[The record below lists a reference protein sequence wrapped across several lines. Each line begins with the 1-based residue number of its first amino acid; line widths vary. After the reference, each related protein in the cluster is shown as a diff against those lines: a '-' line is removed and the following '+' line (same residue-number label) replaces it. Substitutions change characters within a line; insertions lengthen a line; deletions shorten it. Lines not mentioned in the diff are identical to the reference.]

1 MLTFVLAACGP
12 GHGTGAGYRAG
23 PGAPGYPRAGQMQ
36 DNARATR
43 AVTALQRRYRAST
56 YVATRSWQSANA
68 LGATVD
74 YMRASGSRDFLADL
88 SETYRAHHGRDGF
101 LNGYY
106 DDEGWWALTWIS
118 AYDLTGNGNY
128 LSQAKDIFAD
138 MTRGWDGT
146 CGGGIWWSKARHYK
160 NAIANEIFLQV
171 AAGLHAR
178 TPGDTVYRNWAL
190 REWAWFQGTGMLTG
204 SHLVIDGLAGCKPDM
219 NSPTWTYNQGV
230 LIGGL
235 VSLAQM
241 TGRKA
246 PLATAERIA
255 DAVVADPDLS
265 PHGILREPC
274 EPAGCGLDGP
284 MFKGIFMKN
293 LKLLSEQVSRAGQP
307 APALVGRAGRLVRG
321 QMGRAGQLGSASY
334 QTYIRQNA
342 MAIWSHDRRGDE
354 FGLRWSGP
362 FDSASTA
369 RQASALDILNT
380 QVSAG

>member
-1 MLTFVLAACGP
+1 M
-12 GHGTGAGYRAG
+12 
-23 PGAPGYPRAGQMQ
+23 
-36 DNARATR
+36 
-43 AVTALQRRYRAST
+43 
-56 YVATRSWQSANA
+56 
-68 LGATVD
+68 
-74 YMRASGSRDFLADL
+74 
-88 SETYRAHHGRDGF
+88 
-101 LNGYY
+101 
-106 DDEGWWALTWIS
+106 
-118 AYDLTGNGNY
+118 
-128 LSQAKDIFAD
+128 
-138 MTRGWDGT
+138 
-146 CGGGIWWSKARHYK
+146 
-160 NAIANEIFLQV
+160 

-219 NSPTWTYNQGV
+219 NSPTWTYNQGM

-265 PHGILREPC
+265 PDGILREPC
-274 EPAGCGLDGP
+274 EPDCGLDGP

-321 QMGRAGQLGSASY
+321 QMGRAGQPGSASY
-334 QTYIRQNA
+334 QAYIRQNA
-342 MAIWSHDRRGDE
+342 MAVWSHDRHGDE